1 MERSGRGALVWP
13 EWFAKYSGRL
23 GRRAYTMG
31 EVAVHAPAQPL
42 IVETGC
48 VRTFDN
54 WNGDGCSTVVFAEM
68 AKERGGHLFSID
80 NSPDAI
86 SIARAS
92 IQPKGMEHYVTFI
105 QADSVV
111 ALAGWSN
118 GAATDRMTDKIDV
131 LYLDSLDAH
140 SGAADTAAQE
150 HQALELAFAW
160 PHLSIGALILLD
172 DNITGGKTER
182 TKKLLKRLGATLL
195 ADESQSLWQR
205 REPTE

>member
-1 MERSGRGALVWP
+1 MERSVGGSLVWP
-13 EWFAKYSGRL
+13 EWFAKHSGLL

-31 EVAVHAPAQPL
+31 EVAVHAPLQPL

-48 VRTFDN
+48 IRTFDN
-54 WNGDGCSTVVFAEM
+54 WDGDGCSTLVFAEM

-80 NSPDAI
+80 NSPDSI

-92 IQPKGMEHYVTFI
+92 IQPKGWEHNVTFMLG
-105 QADSVV
+105 DSVPT
-111 ALAGWSN
+111 LANW
-118 GAATDRMTDKIDV
+118 GASTVTHEHPVIDV

-160 PHLSIGALILLD
+160 PHLSTGALILLD

-195 ADESQSLWQR
+195 ADEAQSLWQR
-205 REPTE
+205 REPTDD